1 MKLPPDK
8 KARLEKIKRLRDNF
22 TYFAPACLKIRTKD
36 GTVIPFTFNEP
47 QVFLHRALEA
57 QKERTGKVRV
67 LVLKGRQQGVS
78 TYVGG
83 RFYGRASLRKNVNVF
98 IMAHAQDSSDAL
110 FKIVDRYHQNNPL
123 APHTGVSNVKELV
136 FDRLDSSYAVGT
148 AGQKAGGRGRTI
160 SLYHGSEVAFWSNAG
175 DHFAASIQAVPDAAG
190 TEIILEST
198 ANGPSGEFYER
209 WQDAV
214 AGRSD
219 YIAVFIPW
227 FWSEEYTRPD
237 LVGEDFELGD
247 TSEDGELSEREYAD
261 AYELSDAQMAWRRN
275 KIAELRS
282 ERLFKQ
288 EYPAN
293 PQEAF
298 QSSQTDSFISSAAV
312 MRARKRKNE
321 PAGPLIFGVDPAGP
335 GGDRFAVYARRGYGY
350 EFQKHRDQIEPVEA
364 VEWLVDMIDE
374 HDPAQVNI
382 DAGGIGAAVISMLRA
397 KGQRYARIVK
407 AINFGGT
414 SQHKLASPRVPGPK
428 NRRAEMWSRANDAL
442 NDTDVGTAIPDDDE
456 LHADLIGPMVKP
468 TATNDLLL
476 ESKPDMRKRGVRSPD
491 KADAFVLTYADMRLI
506 KDFTDRKETGKS
518 AAHDPDAPAVKKFHG
533 SSGRKYGWIR

>member
-1 MKLPPDK
+1 
-8 KARLEKIKRLRDNF
+8 
-22 TYFAPACLKIRTKD
+22 
-36 GTVIPFTFNEP
+36 
-47 QVFLHRALEA
+47 
-57 QKERTGKVRV
+57 
-67 LVLKGRQQGVS
+67 
-78 TYVGG
+78 
-83 RFYGRASLRKNVNVF
+83 
-98 IMAHAQDSSDAL
+98 
-110 FKIVDRYHQNNPL
+110 
-123 APHTGVSNVKELV
+123 V

-261 AYELSDAQMAWRRN
+261 AYGLSDAQMAWRRN

-374 HDPAQVNI
+374 HDPVQVNI

-518 AAHDPDAPAVKKFHG
+518 AVHDPDAPAVKKFHG
-533 SSGRKYGWIR
+533 SSGRKYGWMR